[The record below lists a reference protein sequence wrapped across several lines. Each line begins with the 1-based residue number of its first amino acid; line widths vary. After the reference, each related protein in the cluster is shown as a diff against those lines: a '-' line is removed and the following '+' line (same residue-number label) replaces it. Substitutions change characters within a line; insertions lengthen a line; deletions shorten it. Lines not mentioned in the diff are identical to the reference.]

1 MNAAT
6 LLAIFIV
13 PVLYTVIQ
21 GIAER
26 RRKVAPG
33 PAPAPEE
40 VA

>member
-1 MNAAT
+1 MAAT

-21 GIAER
+21 RIAER
-26 RRKVAPG
+26 RRSVAPG
-33 PAPAPEE
+33 AEQSPEQ